1 MSQQTDPLTRIP
13 TSTETP
19 AVPSSSTRVLDAAV
33 SLLPKDH
40 YDTIIM
46 AGIIAGIGY
55 YLCTKDTWLLVTF
68 LGLLTGGAIEKSRQF
83 RRGRR

>member
-1 MSQQTDPLTRIP
+1 MSQHTDPPTQIP
-13 TSTETP
+13 TSPETHTVP
-19 AVPSSSTRVLDAAV
+19 ASSTRLQDAAV

-46 AGIIAGIGY
+46 TGVIAGIGY

-68 LGLLTGGAIEKSRQF
+68 LGLLTGGAIEKSRQL